1 MVELTIIGN
10 WREQKH
16 LITEDYFL
24 MWTALMW
31 AVGVATGYLVF
42 ASVGK
47 PF

>member
-1 MVELTIIGN
+1 MPEWSIIGN
-10 WREQKH
+10 WRQQQT

-42 ASVGK
+42 ASAVS
-47 PF
+47 PL